1 MKTIHKILIWCLC
14 AVLVVG
20 GGLAIGL
27 TRRDRDWTVINITE
41 VTHSIFYAPFY
52 AAQNLGYFEDE
63 GLSINLTNGG
73 GSDVCMTS
81 LISGGS
87 DIILAGPET
96 VVYANQEGF
105 SDQPQVFGQL
115 TQTDGSFIVTRD
127 MSITAE
133 SFSINDLQGETIIG
147 GRAGGLPAMTLE
159 HIIKKHFQIGD
170 VSHDPTKV
178 NLRTDVA
185 FNNISSAF
193 FEDES
198 VKFCTLFEPTAT
210 NFVNE
215 YPTQFKIVGSVAD
228 LLDDDETIPYTCF
241 IAKSSYLKEH
251 SDIAEK
257 FLRAVKKGYD
267 YLKTCVTD
275 DKLENSVTALKN
287 SFTSMTDNDL
297 KISVKQY
304 FTIKAWA
311 ESPVMSE
318 TSFNK
323 LIEICSGAGKTNGIT
338 DFSKLVSNSIANKI
352 MSAS

>member
-14 AVLVVG
+14 GVLVIG

-27 TRRDRDWTVINITE
+27 TRGGRDWTVINITE

-52 AAQNLGYFEDE
+52 AAENLGYFKDE
-63 GLSINLTNGG
+63 GLTIKLTNGG

-96 VVYANQEGF
+96 VVYASQEGF

-127 MSITAE
+127 MSITPE
-133 SFSINDLQGETIIG
+133 TFTLDDLQGETIIG

-159 HIIKKHFQIGD
+159 YVIKKKFQIGD
-170 VSHDPTKV
+170 TTSDKTKV

-198 VKFCTLFEPTAT
+198 AKFCTLFEPTAT

-215 YPTQFKIVGSVAD
+215 YPGRFKIVGSVAD
-228 LLDDDETIPYTCF
+228 LLEKNETIPYTCF

-251 SDIAEK
+251 GDIAEK
-257 FLRAVKKGYD
+257 FLRAVKKAYA
-267 YLKTCVTD
+267 YLKSSVTD
-275 DKLENSVTALKN
+275 NRLEDGATALKN
-287 SFTSMTDNDL
+287 SFTSMTTEDL
-297 KISVKQY
+297 KVSVKQY
-304 FTIKAWA
+304 FTIKAWTENPA
-311 ESPVMSE
+311 M
-318 TSFNK
+318 TRDSFNK
-323 LIEICSGAGKTNGIT
+323 LIEICTSAGKTNGNT
-338 DFSKLVSNSIANKI
+338 DYDKLINNSIANKI
-352 MSAS
+352 MSAG